1 VLHFCKLGQPRKTV
15 NENEGSRPTKYSKS
29 RDSALSFDTTH
40 KLVHSINSDG
50 CGPLKNREKNFRPLR
65 LESKRR
71 TYNPRRDY
79 HHPRGDYS
87 NQCRGRGQNQDRPL
101 YCMFHERD
109 TDHRTRDCPIFLESK
124 NKMTQKHN
132 LQPNPYTSKEVNH
145 TSHWHQAS

>member
-79 HHPRGDYS
+79 HHQEVIIQINAVVGAKTKTDLCIVCFTREI
-87 NQCRGRGQNQDRPL
+87 QTIGQGTAPSSWSPKR
-101 YCMFHERD
+101 
-109 TDHRTRDCPIFLESK
+109 K
-124 NKMTQKHN
+124 
-132 LQPNPYTSKEVNH
+132 
-145 TSHWHQAS
+145 